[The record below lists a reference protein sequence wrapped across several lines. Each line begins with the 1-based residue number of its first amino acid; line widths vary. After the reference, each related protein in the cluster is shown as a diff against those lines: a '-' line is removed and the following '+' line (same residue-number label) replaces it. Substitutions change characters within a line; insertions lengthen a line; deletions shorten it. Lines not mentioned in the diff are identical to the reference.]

1 MQCISH
7 ISSLRKKK
15 VSMGRIFYIIGKSAS
30 GKNYIYES
38 LLAEKDLKL
47 VQIILYT
54 TRPMRSGEQNGR
66 AYYFT
71 DELKLAHLRL
81 SGKLIEERV
90 YDTVYGPW
98 YYFTADEGQ
107 FRLNSQDYLGIGTL
121 KSYEKIKEYFGED
134 KVCPL
139 YIETEDSIRLK
150 RAIQREE
157 KQPEPKYAEM
167 CRRYLADC
175 EDFSEKK
182 IQAAGIKYRFLNNG
196 KLSQCL
202 KEIKAY
208 IWLQIAW

>member
-1 MQCISH
+1 
-7 ISSLRKKK
+7 
-15 VSMGRIFYIIGKSAS
+15 MGKIFYIIGKSAS
-30 GKNYIYES
+30 GKDHIYEA

-47 VQIILYT
+47 AQVILYT
-54 TRPMRSGEQNGR
+54 TRPIRSGEQTGR
-66 AYYFT
+66 EYYFT
-71 DELKLAHLRL
+71 DELKLVQLRL

-107 FRLNSQDYLGIGTL
+107 FRLDCQDYIGIGTL
-121 KSYEKIKEYFGED
+121 ESYEKIKGYFGED

-139 YIETEDSIRLK
+139 YIETEDGIRLK

-175 EDFSEKK
+175 EDFSEEK
-182 IQAAGIKYRFLNNG
+182 IQAAGIRRRFLNNG
-196 KLSQCL
+196 ELSQCL
-202 KEIKAY
+202 QEIKAY
-208 IWLQIAW
+208 LLLQIGR